1 MSMIPDEKVRE
12 VRARATIVDVVS
24 EYVSLKKSGTNFL
37 GLCPFHSEK
46 TPSFNVNPTK
56 EIFHCFGCGVGGD
69 AFSFIM
75 RIEGLTFPEAVKLLA
90 KRVGVVIEERPLT
103 DEEKRRTD
111 ERETQY
117 RIIESAAQ
125 FYAGLLMK
133 QKEGEP
139 GRLYLERRNV
149 TMEIA
154 GACRLGFA
162 PDRWDSLTR
171 HLEQKRL
178 PLDEAEKLGMIR
190 RREGGSFYDLFRKR
204 LLFPIADPQGHCI
217 GFGGRVLD
225 DSLPKYLNSPE
236 SPLYHKSE
244 VLYGLD
250 LAKQAIREKGAVFI
264 VEGYFDHLALYRA
277 GIKNVVAT
285 CGTALTINHVKL
297 LKRYADKVYT
307 LFDADSAGKRAT
319 FRAMELFLE
328 ENIPARVV
336 LLPTGEDPDSFLKA
350 SGVAALDDKV
360 NCSTPIF
367 EYFFRDLCRQTD
379 TGSIEGKV
387 KILEELAPR
396 LSKMANSFEQ
406 DLYIKEVSRTLGVE
420 EKLLHGR
427 IGRAKA
433 PLLQAKLNTPKDRK
447 KSGIGPEEMLLSLMG
462 KYPEVAHRVR
472 EFGVENLFHDDLLSV
487 AKDIISHTSPG
498 NLIDWP
504 RILDKVSSVEER
516 NRLAAL
522 FVDDEHLE
530 DIDAQKAFDQ
540 CRFALERIALKEM
553 KALAR
558 ELAGAE
564 PGSGFYLELLSRIES
579 LRNRK
584 SRLI

>member
-1 MSMIPDEKVRE
+1 MQVQGPVRINEIRAAACFSWFRGSIDGFCGFNMSMIPDEKVRE

-37 GLCPFHSEK
+37 GLCPFHAEK
-46 TPSFNVNPTK
+46 TPSFNVNPAK

-69 AFSFIM
+69 VLSFIM

-103 DEEKRRTD
+103 AEEKRRTD

-117 RIIESAAQ
+117 RIVESAAQ
-125 FYAGLLMK
+125 FYAGILMK
-133 QKEGEP
+133 QKEGES
-139 GRLYLERRNV
+139 GRLYLERRDV

-162 PDRWDSLTR
+162 PDRWDSLAR
-171 HLEQKRL
+171 YLEQKRL
-178 PLDEAEKLGMIR
+178 PLDAAEKLGIVR
-190 RREGGSFYDLFRKR
+190 RREGGGFYDIFRNR
-204 LLFPIADPQGHCI
+204 LLFTITDSQGHCI

-225 DSLPKYLNSPE
+225 DSLPKYINSPE

-250 LAKQAIREKGAVFI
+250 LAKLAIREKGTVFI

-277 GIKNVVAT
+277 GVKNVVAT

-297 LKRYADKVYT
+297 LRRYADKVYT

-336 LLPTGEDPDSFLKA
+336 LLPSGEDPDSFIKTYGA
-350 SGVAALDDKV
+350 VAFEEKV
-360 NCSTPIF
+360 NRSMPIF

-379 TGSIEGKV
+379 TGSVEGKV
-387 KILEELAPR
+387 KVLEELAPR

-420 EKLLHGR
+420 EKLLQGR
-427 IGRAKA
+427 MGRARA
-433 PLLQAKLNTPKDRK
+433 PLSQAELTPRKDRK
-447 KSGIGPEEMLLSLMG
+447 NVGSDRRKC
-462 KYPEVAHRVR
+462 
-472 EFGVENLFHDDLLSV
+472 FFH
-487 AKDIISHTSPG
+487 
-498 NLIDWP
+498 
-504 RILDKVSSVEER
+504 
-516 NRLAAL
+516 
-522 FVDDEHLE
+522 
-530 DIDAQKAFDQ
+530 
-540 CRFALERIALKEM
+540 
-553 KALAR
+553 
-558 ELAGAE
+558 
-564 PGSGFYLELLSRIES
+564 
-579 LRNRK
+579 
-584 SRLI
+584 